1 MSTQTLRDNAA
12 RFGQGNS
19 LFNLIKLRDR
29 NDIELEVIQVRAT
42 EPVRI
47 QEKIEENENNE
58 EKIMENIN
66 TS

>member
-1 MSTQTLRDNAA
+1 MSTQTLRNNAA

-19 LFNLIKLRDR
+19 LFNLIKLRDW

-58 EKIMENIN
+58 EKIMEKIN